1 MTSEKNLNNTLASTT
16 AGTKTPSVLD
26 KFPDYEVVIGME
38 VHTQLTTNTK
48 IFCSCANGASDK
60 NEVSKEPNSNI
71 CETCTGY
78 PGSLPRINLQVID
91 YGILAGLAT
100 NSTIAQQCAFD
111 RKHYFYP
118 DLPKG
123 YQITQQYE
131 PICTAGHVAI
141 RLEDGSFKNI
151 RLNRIHIEED
161 AGKNIHSPLSNE
173 SFVDLNR
180 AGTPLLEIVSEP
192 DLSSTYEVKTYLKT
206 LRLIMQYLG
215 ICTGNMEEGAF
226 RADTNISV
234 RKKGDAKLGTKC
246 ELKNINSFK
255 FIGDAIEYEIERQI
269 TTLQKGGVIR
279 QETRLWDSKEKC
291 TVIMRVKEEA
301 ADYRYFNDP
310 DLPTMVIDAPWVARM
325 RDTMPEL
332 PNQKFDRLCTELG
345 LTPYEA
351 EILVDDS
358 ALALYFDQ
366 ASAHTKSKQLINWV
380 LRDLLGY
387 LKEHKLAITEF
398 NVTPEKLA
406 FIINLVENGKINGSA
421 AKKVFEAVAQSG
433 KNPADV
439 VKELGLEQI
448 ESTEELEKIAQEVI
462 AENPAQV
469 AQYKESGNERMFGF
483 FVGKAMQKAR
493 GKGNPV
499 ILTELLQKLLSQ
511 K

>member
-1 MTSEKNLNNTLASTT
+1 
-16 AGTKTPSVLD
+16 
-26 KFPDYEVVIGME
+26 
-38 VHTQLTTNTK
+38 
-48 IFCSCANGASDK
+48 
-60 NEVSKEPNSNI
+60 
-71 CETCTGY
+71 
-78 PGSLPRINLQVID
+78 
-91 YGILAGLAT
+91 
-100 NSTIAQQCAFD
+100 
-111 RKHYFYP
+111 
-118 DLPKG
+118 
-123 YQITQQYE
+123 
-131 PICTAGHVAI
+131 
-141 RLEDGSFKNI
+141 
-151 RLNRIHIEED
+151 
-161 AGKNIHSPLSNE
+161 
-173 SFVDLNR
+173 
-180 AGTPLLEIVSEP
+180 
-192 DLSSTYEVKTYLKT
+192 
-206 LRLIMQYLG
+206 
-215 ICTGNMEEGAF
+215 
-226 RADTNISV
+226 
-234 RKKGDAKLGTKC
+234 
-246 ELKNINSFK
+246 
-255 FIGDAIEYEIERQI
+255 
-269 TTLQKGGVIR
+269 
-279 QETRLWDSKEKC
+279 
-291 TVIMRVKEEA
+291 
-301 ADYRYFNDP
+301 
-310 DLPTMVIDAPWVARM
+310 
-325 RDTMPEL
+325 
-332 PNQKFDRLCTELG
+332 
-345 LTPYEA
+345 
-351 EILVDDS
+351 VDDS

>member
-1 MTSEKNLNNTLASTT
+1 
-16 AGTKTPSVLD
+16 
-26 KFPDYEVVIGME
+26 
-38 VHTQLTTNTK
+38 
-48 IFCSCANGASDK
+48 
-60 NEVSKEPNSNI
+60 
-71 CETCTGY
+71 
-78 PGSLPRINLQVID
+78 
-91 YGILAGLAT
+91 
-100 NSTIAQQCAFD
+100 
-111 RKHYFYP
+111 
-118 DLPKG
+118 
-123 YQITQQYE
+123 
-131 PICTAGHVAI
+131 
-141 RLEDGSFKNI
+141 
-151 RLNRIHIEED
+151 
-161 AGKNIHSPLSNE
+161 
-173 SFVDLNR
+173 
-180 AGTPLLEIVSEP
+180 
-192 DLSSTYEVKTYLKT
+192 
-206 LRLIMQYLG
+206 MQYLG
-215 ICTGNMEEGAF
+215 ICTGNMEDGAF

-234 RKKGDAKLGTKC
+234 RKKGDSKLGTKC

-255 FIGDAIEYEIERQI
+255 FIGDAVEYEIERQI

-310 DLPTMVIDAPWVARM
+310 DLPTIVIDAPWVSRM
-325 RDTMPEL
+325 KQELPEL
-332 PNQKFDRLCTELG
+332 PNQKFDRLCAELG

-351 EILVDDS
+351 EILVEES

-387 LKEHKLAITEF
+387 LKEHKLTITDF

-469 AQYKESGNERMFGF
+469 AQYKENGNERMFGF

-499 ILTELLQKLLSQ
+499 VLTELLQKLLSQ